1 MLLGK
6 ILRLRRIFTR
16 GNTLIVAIDH
26 GKYWG
31 TIRGIEKPIE
41 LVRMIAESEADG
53 IMATPSIIE
62 LVGNYVGNLTIIAR
76 LDGGTTIFDD
86 LTEDRMITTVEH
98 AISLGVDAGCVMC
111 YIGCKKSPLLQQ
123 KVGLLATE
131 CAKFGLPLMVES
143 LPAKILQYHFIKDVK
158 TLKKHEETRET
169 LSLDDIM
176 VVSRIAIELGA
187 DIIKTYYT
195 GTVEEYKKIIE
206 YSPVPIVIAGGPKT
220 QTDEE
225 FLMMIKNAMNA
236 GAKGIVMGRN
246 IWQHKNPKGMIK
258 ALSKIIHDGKDV
270 SEAIKF
276 L

>member
-1 MLLGK
+1 
-6 ILRLRRIFTR
+6 
-16 GNTLIVAIDH
+16 
-26 GKYWG
+26 
-31 TIRGIEKPIE
+31 
-41 LVRMIAESEADG
+41 
-53 IMATPSIIE
+53 
-62 LVGNYVGNLTIIAR
+62 
-76 LDGGTTIFDD
+76 
-86 LTEDRMITTVEH
+86 
-98 AISLGVDAGCVMC
+98 MC